1 MLPWKT
7 KDKETILAQAQWI
20 NESPRLP
27 GSYMVEREISN
38 AYNSVVV
45 DGKNLRRTLDNAVK
59 RINRETERKLEEFGY
74 NDQNGNV
81 IMPYEVPTL
90 ERVQEILGKTDGK
103 GGEDE

>member
-7 KDKETILAQAQWI
+7 KDKETILAQAEWI

-81 IMPYEVPTL
+81 ITPYEVPTL
-90 ERVQEILGKTDGK
+90 KRVQEILGKTDGK
-103 GGEDE
+103 GGGDE